1 MKRQEKNEIYS
12 IRKFKVGVGSALIG
26 LSFLGATGLVN
37 DVPVIGDVFGVK
49 EAHAGSFGES
59 FTVSIEFGQV
69 VYDGDTH
76 TGGNYGG
83 GTSVTGSYGTNNYW
97 QFTVTPPPGYEVVGQ
112 SSFSGYGTAPSFLN
126 VQIRPVNQ
134 PAPKPNPVTPTQ
146 PTDSPKVTRYQGD
159 ESRELGDESRDYS
172 NGVTLI
178 KKGTKPTVTRTSIN
192 FTTRYVKDP
201 DRKKGAE
208 NITQTEGRAGEIV
221 RTVRHTV
228 DSETGVVSDLPAE
241 ETRTEP
247 TNKVVKVAAKDKVE
261 TLTRGRQT
269 IEKRTVYTVNE
280 NTGDI
285 TESVSERV
293 IKEITYKDNPKSAS
307 PAGTK
312 EPISGTDQVGV
323 STKPDVVEESIPFS
337 TSYEPNIQAER
348 DVRSD
353 KVAGKNGK
361 TIKTTTYTMNP
372 ETGGVTANAPTT
384 DTEPPVNRIVLV
396 GTKPK
401 TVTEV
406 IASPKQYVKDP
417 DREKGQRDIETPG
430 TPGSKSITTTYDLN
444 RQTGVITDRVGSP
457 VITQPT
463 PTIVKIAAKDK
474 VVSTPI
480 ASPKRYE
487 ADTTKEFGSP
497 NTEEAGKAGS
507 DVATTVYTVNLTTGV
522 ITEETTTQHTDP
534 TVTVVK
540 VGAKDKVV
548 NRKDDQG
555 RSITETTTYKV
566 NPDTGEV
573 TPTTT
578 TRYNGKDSTVEK
590 RTIPSPKQYV
600 KDPSR
605 EKGAENIEEKGKDG
619 EETITTTYTI
629 DSTSGATTPVVGEP
643 VKTVD
648 PTPTIVKV
656 GAKDKVVE
664 KELPS
669 RVRYVGDESK
679 ENSTEP
685 VRTEGK
691 KGKEV
696 TTTTYAVDPKT
707 GTISESDKTERTE
720 EPTDTVVT
728 IGTKPKVE
736 LIKDGD
742 KTIERT
748 TRYKVN
754 EDTGEVV
761 TTTTDKLLSSN
772 GEGVLPPV
780 VEVPEFN
787 GGVNGDLDGNA
798 VTHDLP
804 EYTGP
809 LAGNGLTGDGEIVEP
824 PILDIPEYTGPL
836 AGNGLTGDGEI
847 VEPPILNVPEFDL
860 NKLPKEEPKQE
871 VPNVGTG
878 LNSFNDGRK
887 KTAQATEIVP
897 VASTKEEPKV
907 ETPKDVSTPV
917 TLEQKDN
924 EQGKQAPVQT
934 ASSKKEMKELP
945 NTGTA
950 SNATLTLAGVTFA
963 LFGIAMI
970 SKKKD

>member
-1 MKRQEKNEIYS
+1 MKRQEKNEIHS

-37 DVPVIGDVFGVK
+37 DIPVIGDMFGVEHVSADDDFSNYYGK
-49 EAHAGSFGES
+49 FYYEENIRDNDFSLSGDATLYLNGGANGNSLYHITSFGHRPGHYA
-59 FTVSIEFGQV
+59 TEFQE
-69 VYDGDTH
+69 GD
-76 TGGNYGG
+76 
-83 GTSVTGSYGTNNYW
+83 
-97 QFTVTPPPGYEVVGQ
+97 
-112 SSFSGYGTAPSFLN
+112 A
-126 VQIRPVNQ
+126 
-134 PAPKPNPVTPTQ
+134 
-146 PTDSPKVTRYQGD
+146 
-159 ESRELGDESRDYS
+159 
-172 NGVTLI
+172 TLI
-178 KKGTKPTVTRTSIN
+178 KDPIPIYFANKSGGAGVKKETVPFKTK
-192 FTTRYVKDP
+192 YVKDDTRP
-201 DRKKGAE
+201 VGSEDIVETDGVNGEVEMRPVL
-208 NITQTEGRAGEIV
+208 TEGALVYKQADYNIPRAKWYATLDVNKWEEDAGK
-221 RTVRHTV
+221 T
-228 DSETGVVSDLPAE
+228 ETKTLKEAV
-241 ETRTEP
+241 T
-247 TNKVVKVAAKDKVE
+247 KVVKKAAKDKVE

-280 NTGDI
+280 NTGGI

-293 IKEITYKDNPKSAS
+293 IKEITYKDNPKSTS

-406 IASPKQYVKDP
+406 IASLKQYVKDP

-430 TPGSKSITTTYDLN
+430 IPGSKNITTTYDLN

-463 PTIVKIAAKDK
+463 PTIVKVAAKDK

-507 DVATTVYTVNLTTGV
+507 DVATTVYTVNPTTGV

-540 VGAKDKVV
+540 VGAKDKVEII
-548 NRKDDQG
+548 KDDQG

-656 GAKDKVVE
+656 AAKDKVVSTPIASPKRYEADTTKEFGSPNTEEAGKAGSDVATTVYTVNPTTGVITEETTTQHTDPTVTVVKVGAKDKVE
-664 KELPS
+664 
-669 RVRYVGDESK
+669 
-679 ENSTEP
+679 
-685 VRTEGK
+685 
-691 KGKEV
+691 
-696 TTTTYAVDPKT
+696 
-707 GTISESDKTERTE
+707 I
-720 EPTDTVVT
+720 
-728 IGTKPKVE
+728 
-736 LIKDGD
+736 IKDGTR
-742 KTIERT
+742 TIERT
-748 TRYKVN
+748 TRYEVN
-754 EDTGEVV
+754 KDTGEVV

-772 GEGVLPPV
+772 GEETIPPV

-887 KTAQATEIVP
+887 KTDQATEIVP

-963 LFGIAMI
+963 LFGVAMI